1 MVVHHGV
8 EQQVRRR
15 YPGLVSEEE
24 LHSLENL
31 RGIPKTSNPEVH
43 LSKIRK
49 QWNEFYRTHPN
60 PTKRQLL
67 DFATK
72 IDDELGHLFTPPVKR

>member
-1 MVVHHGV
+1 M
-8 EQQVRRR
+8 
-15 YPGLVSEEE
+15 SETE

-31 RGIPKTSNPEVH
+31 RGIPKTSNPELH
-43 LSKIRK
+43 LSRIRK

-67 DFATK
+67 DFATR
-72 IDDELGHLFTPPVKR
+72 IDDELGQLFNPPVRP